1 MFILNDLHI
10 GATRKAGATPT
21 SAVALKQY
29 LQSEFSRLVNQ
40 CSGHLCIL
48 GDLFDSFSVDVGE
61 VVKVYETLCDY
72 INDGNTLTMVC
83 GNHDHSVRPGTSS
96 FHLLAHIL
104 KSRFPDEVS
113 VIDYTNG
120 LTEVEDGIWAISHM
134 PNQSL
139 FDLEVEKACANNDVK
154 MLLLHCNIENT
165 FTEHSDHSLNLAGD
179 LLDKVLH
186 AGIRVICAH
195 EHTGRILHGGRVH
208 VIGNQLAS
216 SVSDCV
222 NEMNDNK
229 VYVEIVTTDA
239 RVSVDKHGVKTA
251 CDVQMRSPGNRLNVI
266 EHPSCTLSTLYAKL
280 DWATLEDVDANLK
293 FIRVG
298 GFATAAEAPAALAAI
313 AKLRQNHGAFV
324 ITNAVQIEG
333 MGTEMEVASLESV
346 KSFNVLEALLEILS
360 PEESKV
366 VKELLEC

>member
-1 MFILNDLHI
+1 MFILNDLHL

-21 SAVALKQY
+21 SASALKQY
-29 LQSEFSRLVNQ
+29 LQSEFAKLVAN
-40 CSGHLCIL
+40 CNGHLCIL
-48 GDLFDSFSVDVGE
+48 GDLFDNFSVDVGE
-61 VVKVYETLCDY
+61 VIKVYETLSDY
-72 INDGNTLTMVC
+72 IHEVGRVTLVC
-83 GNHDHSVRPGTSS
+83 GNHDHSPRPGTSS

-104 KSRFPDEVS
+104 KSRFPNDVN

-134 PNQSL
+134 PNQEL
-139 FDLEVEKACANNDVK
+139 FNIEVEKACANSDVM

-165 FTEHSDHSLNLAGD
+165 FTENSDHSLNLAGT
-179 LLDKVLH
+179 LLDKVLKS
-186 AGIRVICAH
+186 GIRVVCAH
-195 EHTGRILHGGRVH
+195 EHVGRVLHGGRVH
-208 VIGNQLAS
+208 VIGNQFPA

-222 NEMNDNK
+222 NELNDNK
-229 VYVEIVTTDA
+229 VYVEINDFT
-239 RVSVDKHGVKTA
+239 
-251 CDVQMRSPGNRLNVI
+251 VI
-266 EHPSCTLSTLYAKL
+266 EHTSCHVLDLYAKL
-280 DWATLEDVDANLK
+280 EWNNLDDVDTNLK

-313 AKLRQNHGAFV
+313 AKLRQNHNAFV

-333 MGTEMEVASLESV
+333 MSSDIEVASLESV
-346 KSFNVLEALLEILS
+346 KSFNVLEALLDILS

>member
-10 GATRKAGATPT
+10 SATRKAGATPT
-21 SAVALKQY
+21 SATALKQY
-29 LQSEFSRLVNQ
+29 LQSEFSRLVGQ
-40 CSGHLCIL
+40 CQGHLCIL

-83 GNHDHSVRPGTSS
+83 GNHDHSPRPGTSS

-104 KSRFPDEVS
+104 KSRFPNEVN

-139 FDLEVEKACANNDVK
+139 FDLEIEKACANNDVK
-154 MLLLHCNIENT
+154 MLLLHCNIENA

-179 LLDKVLH
+179 LLGKVLH
-186 AGIRVICAH
+186 AGIRVVCAH

-222 NEMNDNK
+222 NEMNDSK
-229 VYVEIVTTDA
+229 VYVEINDFTVT
-239 RVSVDKHGVKTA
+239 
-251 CDVQMRSPGNRLNVI
+251 
-266 EHPSCTLSTLYAKL
+266 EHLSCTLSTLYAKL
-280 DWATLEDVDANLK
+280 DWNNLDDVPEHLK

-298 GFATAAEAPAALAAI
+298 GFATAAEAPAALAAV
-313 AKLRQNHGAFV
+313 AKLRQNHNAFV
-324 ITNAVQIEG
+324 ITNAVQVEG
-333 MGTEMEVASLESV
+333 MSSDIEVASLESV

-360 PEESKV
+360 PEENKV

>member
-10 GATRKAGATPT
+10 GANRKAGATPT
-21 SAVALKQY
+21 SAAALKQY
-29 LQSEFSRLVNQ
+29 LQSEFSRLVSQ
-40 CSGHLCIL
+40 CNGHLCIL

-72 INDGNTLTMVC
+72 INEGNTLTMVC
-83 GNHDHSVRPGTSS
+83 GNHDHSPRPGTSS

-104 KSRFPDEVS
+104 KSRFPLDVN
-113 VIDYTNG
+113 VVDYTNG
-120 LTEVEDGIWAISHM
+120 LTEVETGIWAISHM

-139 FDLEVEKACANNDVK
+139 FDLEIEKAVANNDIK
-154 MLLLHCNIENT
+154 MLLLHCNIENA

-186 AGIRVICAH
+186 AGIRVVCAH

-208 VIGNQLAS
+208 VIGNQLPS

-222 NEMNDNK
+222 NEMNDSK
-229 VYVEIVTTDA
+229 VYVEIIDFT
-239 RVSVDKHGVKTA
+239 
-251 CDVQMRSPGNRLNVI
+251 VI
-266 EHPSCTLSTLYAKL
+266 EHLSCTLSTLYTKL
-280 DWATLEDVDANLK
+280 DWTNLEDVDANLK

-313 AKLRQNHGAFV
+313 AKLRQNHSAFV
-324 ITNAVQIEG
+324 VTNAVQVEG
-333 MGTEMEVASLESV
+333 LGTEMEVASLESV